1 MNLAGVEGAGEVGG
15 GFGVIF
21 SRGAEPRPALIFTFD
36 VDLFPEPLDLPVPVD
51 VKVGDIDRAAAFLQV
66 FHAVQAFSHE
76 SKVALVTWE
85 AVAMPGAFECIGDL
99 HGQAVLFRFF
109 RVAINDISA
118 NFIDE
123 TPCRLGRQLL
133 LCLI

>member
-15 GFGVIF
+15 GFGVVF

-36 VDLFPEPLDLPVPVD
+36 VDLFPESFDLPVPVD
-51 VKVGDIDRAAAFLQV
+51 VKVGDVDRAATFFQF

-76 SKVALVTWE
+76 SKVALVAWE
-85 AVAMPGAFECIGDL
+85 AVSMPGAFECIGDL
-99 HGQAVLFRFF
+99 HGQTVLSRFF
-109 RVAINDISA
+109 RVAINDVSA

-123 TPCRLGRQLL
+123 IPRRLGRQLL
-133 LCLI
+133 FDLI

>member
-1 MNLAGVEGAGEVGG
+1 MNLSGVEGAGEVGG
-15 GFGVIF
+15 GFGVVF
-21 SRGAEPRPALIFTFD
+21 PCGAEPRPALIFTFD
-36 VDLFPEPLDLPVPVD
+36 VDLFPEPFDLPVPVD
-51 VKVGDIDRAAAFLQV
+51 VKVGDIDRAAALLQF

-85 AVAMPGAFECIGDL
+85 AVAMPGAFECVGDL
-99 HGQAVLFRFF
+99 HGQTVLFRFF

-123 TPCRLGRQLL
+123 TPCRLGR
-133 LCLI
+133 